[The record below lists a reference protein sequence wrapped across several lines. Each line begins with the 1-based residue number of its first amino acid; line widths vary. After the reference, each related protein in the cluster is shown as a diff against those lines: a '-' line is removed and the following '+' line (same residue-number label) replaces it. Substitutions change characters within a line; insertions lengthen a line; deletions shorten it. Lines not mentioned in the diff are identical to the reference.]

1 LDDFVPTGH
10 VCRAIDGFAA
20 RNGRSTFS
28 CQDCPLKAAFS
39 ARILS
44 AAEVVCEAS
53 CYREGILLRS
63 YSFVAFAIAFLCVAG
78 RLAGAQEVASAV
90 SAAPVLTASA
100 AASGQITNIPSYQ
113 PLADRKWEF
122 GPFEN
127 LGAGVGDR
135 FGYYFFATG
144 FQAGKNITPIIHAG
158 PLTGR
163 FEFGANIMPLFQ
175 ALTPSPYTQ
184 ISSTGV
190 TQHVGGGRFTPWFQ
204 AQGAVLYTTH
214 KFPPTIEV
222 PQGTPGGTSVWNF
235 RSGAGIGFHYFT
247 RPRRSLDFGLNAEH
261 ISSASLGDKNPGVN
275 ASLQFQIGYSWW
287 K

>member
-1 LDDFVPTGH
+1 M
-10 VCRAIDGFAA
+10 
-20 RNGRSTFS
+20 
-28 CQDCPLKAAFS
+28 
-39 ARILS
+39 
-44 AAEVVCEAS
+44 VCEAS
-53 CYREGILLRS
+53 SDREEILLRS
-63 YSFVAFAIAFLCVAG
+63 YSFVALAIALLSTCG
-78 RLAGAQEVASAV
+78 SLARAEEPAP
-90 SAAPVLTASA
+90 AAPAS
-100 AASGQITNIPSYQ
+100 ASGQITNIPAYQ
-113 PLADRKWEF
+113 PLEARRWEF

-163 FEFGANIMPLFQ
+163 LELGANVMPLFQ
-175 ALTPSPYTQ
+175 ALTPSSYTQ

-190 TQHVGGGRFTPWFQ
+190 TQRVGGGLFTGVSVTPVVFRWNFDTKSNRFTPWFQ

-214 KFPPTIEV
+214 KFPPTVEV

-235 RSGAGIGFHYFT
+235 RSGAGVGFHYFT

-275 ASLQFQIGYSWW
+275 ASLQLQIGYSWW

>member
-1 LDDFVPTGH
+1 M
-10 VCRAIDGFAA
+10 
-20 RNGRSTFS
+20 
-28 CQDCPLKAAFS
+28 
-39 ARILS
+39 
-44 AAEVVCEAS
+44 
-53 CYREGILLRS
+53 RS
-63 YSFVAFAIAFLCVAG
+63 YSVAFAIAFLCVAG
-78 RLAGAQEVASAV
+78 RPAGAQEVASAV

-184 ISSTGV
+184 ISSTGA
-190 TQHVGGGRFTPWFQ
+190 TQHVGGGLFTGMSVTPVVFRWNFDTKSPRFTPWFQ

-222 PQGTPGGTSVWNF
+222 PQGTPGGTLVWNF

>member
-1 LDDFVPTGH
+1 
-10 VCRAIDGFAA
+10 
-20 RNGRSTFS
+20 
-28 CQDCPLKAAFS
+28 
-39 ARILS
+39 
-44 AAEVVCEAS
+44 
-53 CYREGILLRS
+53 LRS
-63 YSFVAFAIAFLCVAG
+63 YSFAVFAVAFLCICSPLVHAEE
-78 RLAGAQEVASAV
+78 LASPAAAV
-90 SAAPVLTASA
+90 
-100 AASGQITNIPSYQ
+100 ASGQITNIPSYQ
-113 PLADRKWEF
+113 PLEARKWEF

-175 ALTPSPYTQ
+175 ALTPSSYTQ
-184 ISSTGV
+184 VSSTGV
-190 TQHVGGGRFTPWFQ
+190 TQRVGGGLFTGVSVTPVVFRWNFDTKSPRFTPWFQ

-214 KFPPTIEV
+214 KFPPTVEV

-275 ASLQFQIGYSWW
+275 ASLQLQIGYSWW